1 MTTQVPETAEQAAQK
16 KEHLVE
22 VTLEA
27 TNEEGVTDIQE
38 LSIERGPTKVEVL
51 MSELGV
57 AGALSLWVIRKD
69 GKPKPL
75 APHETHDVKA
85 GERYQALVPGG
96 VS

>member
-1 MTTQVPETAEQAAQK
+1 MTASFDDATEQTVK
-16 KEHLVE
+16 KKHLVE
-22 VTLEA
+22 VSLETTDEDGA
-27 TNEEGVTDIQE
+27 TEVKT
-38 LSIERGPTKVEVL
+38 LSIEPGPTKVEVL

-57 AGALSLWVIRKD
+57 ADALSLWVIKRD

-85 GERYQALVPGG
+85 GDRYQALVPGG

>member
-1 MTTQVPETAEQAAQK
+1 MTASFGDATEQPVK

-22 VTLEA
+22 VALETKDGDGA
-27 TNEEGVTDIQE
+27 TEVKT
-38 LSIERGPTKVEVL
+38 LSIESGPTKVEVL

-57 AGALSLWVIRKD
+57 ADALSLWVIKRD

-85 GERYQALVPGG
+85 GDRYQALVPGG